1 MRNLFRLML
10 LGSILFIISLSLF
23 AGGSAETDSEVE
35 SDQVLRIGVRKLTNI
50 DPALGYND
58 PEIMFNQLQYDYLI
72 NIGPNGELLPSL
84 ASDWN
89 ISSDGLTYTFYL
101 VDGVQFEDGTE
112 FSADD
117 VVFSF
122 NRLVTSGSSTVG
134 LLGQK
139 VVGKDAEGNSINEP
153 TWQVEAV
160 DDLTVRFTLESI
172 NADFLFGISSRFAM
186 ILKNGSKDVNVISS
200 GSDSYINFNGTGP
213 FILTDYRPDERAVFI
228 KNENYWIEG
237 APMLD
242 TIELIFFDD
251 DRSQIDALQT
261 GVLDFIIKVPDD
273 LVDSLNRISN
283 VTVVTKATNTH
294 PVVRLLT
301 DEGSIGEDVRIRQAF
316 KFATDRELINIDALN
331 GNAVVGNNDPVGP
344 IYGVLYNPQN
354 NRPYDPEMAKQLIA
368 KVYADG
374 GGNGFIVE
382 VDGEPRIQV
391 PLFAGDTFEY
401 GLVGEFLQEQWAA
414 AGIDVELN
422 VVPESVYYADQE
434 NNWLNAQVGITAW
447 GDRPTAQEYL
457 SVAYTTGAPFN
468 ESRWSNAELDALT
481 QQASQIT
488 DLDARGKVYAEISKI
503 FFEEGPILIP
513 YFRPVI
519 GAYNNKVKGV
529 EMNSFQGRTNFRFVS
544 IEN

>member
-1 MRNLFRLML
+1 MRNFNKLVL
-10 LGSILFIISLSLF
+10 LGSFIFSISLSLF
-23 AGGSAETDSEVE
+23 AGGSVDSEVE
-35 SDQVLRIGVRKLTNI
+35 AEQVLRIGVRKLTNI

-72 NIGPNGELLPSL
+72 NIAPDGELIPSL
-84 ASDWN
+84 AGDWD
-89 ISSDGLTYTFYL
+89 ISSDGLTYTFNL
-101 VDGVQFEDGTE
+101 VDGVQFEDGSV

-139 VVGKDAEGNSINEP
+139 VVGKDADGNSINEP
-153 TWQVEAV
+153 TWKVEAV
-160 DDLTVRFTLESI
+160 DDLTVRFTLESV

-200 GSDSYINFNGTGP
+200 ASDPYVNFNGTGP
-213 FILTDYRPDERAVFI
+213 FILTDYRPDERAVFT
-228 KNENYWIEG
+228 KNTNYWIEG
-237 APMLD
+237 APLLD
-242 TIELIFFDD
+242 KIEMIFFDD

-261 GVLDFIIKVPDD
+261 GVLDLIIKVPED
-273 LVDSLNRISN
+273 LIESLKRIPD
-283 VTVVTKATNTH
+283 VTVVTRATNTH

-301 DEGSIGEDVRIRQAF
+301 DKGSIGEDVRIRQAF
-316 KFATDRELINIDALN
+316 KYATDRELINIDALN

-344 IYGVLYNPQN
+344 IYGNLYNPQN
-354 NRPYDPEMAKQLIA
+354 NRPYDPEMAKKLIA
-368 KVYADG
+368 EVYADG
-374 GGNGFIVE
+374 AGNGFIVE

-391 PLFAGDTFEY
+391 PLYAGDTFEY
-401 GLVGEFLQEQWAA
+401 GLVAEFLQEQWAT
-414 AGIDVELN
+414 AGIDVEIF

-447 GDRPTAQEYL
+447 GDRPTAQEYF
-457 SVAYTTGAPFN
+457 SVAYTTAAPFN
-468 ESRWSNAELDALT
+468 ESRWSNAELDALAR
-481 QQASQIT
+481 QASQT
-488 DLDARGKVYAEISKI
+488 VDPDARAAIYAEISKI
-503 FFEEGPILIP
+503 FYEEGPILIP

-519 GAYNNKVKGV
+519 GAYNKKVKGV

-544 IEN
+544 IEE